1 MLELIDTPP
10 HKIVFLG
17 PGCSV
22 ATTPVAEAAPYWQA
36 VQVSVIKFTVECVI
50 KNMMTLRT
58 NNLFKIT
65 YSCNYPSFL
74 LARSHCCEGLV

>member
-22 ATTPVAEAAPYWQA
+22 ATRPVAEAAPYWEV
-36 VQVSVIKFTVECVI
+36 VQVMNIPFTTERRSPHGGLFTRVIYIV
-50 KNMMTLRT
+50 
-58 NNLFKIT
+58 
-65 YSCNYPSFL
+65 
-74 LARSHCCEGLV
+74 